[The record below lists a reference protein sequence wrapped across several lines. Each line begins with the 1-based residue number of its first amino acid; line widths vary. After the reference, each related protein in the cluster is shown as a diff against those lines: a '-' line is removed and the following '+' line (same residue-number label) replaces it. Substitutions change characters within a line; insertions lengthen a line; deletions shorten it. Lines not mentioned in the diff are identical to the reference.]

1 MRVTCP
7 NAYVACRM
15 RRRVTCHNADV
26 AHDGCVVVSHVTMRM
41 SRDGCGGWFLSC
53 EWFFIRMNKGLN
65 FSQLMCFNNVKGL
78 K

>member
-1 MRVTCP
+1 MSQCVCRVSRDGCVVVSHVTMRMS
-7 NAYVACRM
+7 R
-15 RRRVTCHNADV
+15 
-26 AHDGCVVVSHVTMRM
+26 DGCVVVSHVTMRM